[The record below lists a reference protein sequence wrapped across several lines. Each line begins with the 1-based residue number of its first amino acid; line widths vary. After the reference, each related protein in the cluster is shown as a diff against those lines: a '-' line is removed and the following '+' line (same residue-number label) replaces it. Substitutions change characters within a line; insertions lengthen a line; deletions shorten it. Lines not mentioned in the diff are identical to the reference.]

1 MGKLN
6 LTMRFVEAEN
16 AFEKELLSKDGNQ
29 KYEIVDENGNILHTN
44 QTDKP
49 QHISYT
55 PAEYKG
61 IVTMLCADAGISKTE
76 IETVSCDRQVG
87 IERHHDVYYVA
98 QNSILR
104 TVEPENKDDKFSV
117 IVSESP
123 SFDKIDYTYSDKY
136 HQSEIYQTI
145 NGKQYPLL
153 FASGHQT
160 ERGEVINTFVEITLR
175 DENNGD
181 VEIGKITLRDNGSLQ
196 INEKTYYISK
206 NDAKL
211 LLSGELNGIDD
222 VERLVE
228 DIDQTD
234 KTELEN
240 LLPEE
245 RLLNAIFGAE
255 LYNDDVE

>member
-1 MGKLN
+1 MARLN

-16 AFEKELLSKDGNQ
+16 AFEKELLMKDGNK
-29 KYEIVDENGNILHTN
+29 KYEIVDENGKVLHTN

-49 QHISYT
+49 QHLSYT

-61 IVTMLCADAGISKTE
+61 IVTMLCAETGISKSE
-76 IETVSCDRQVG
+76 IDKISCDRQVG
-87 IERHHDVYYVA
+87 IERHQDVYYVS

-104 TVEPENKDDKFSV
+104 TVETENKEDKFSV
-117 IVSESP
+117 VVSESS

-153 FASGHQT
+153 FTSGHRT
-160 ERGEVINTFVEITLR
+160 EHGEVINTFVEITLR

-181 VEIGKITLRDNGSLQ
+181 IEIGKVTLRDNGSLQ

-206 NDAKL
+206 DDAKL

-222 VERLVE
+222 VERLLE
-228 DIDQTD
+228 DIDKTD
-234 KTELEN
+234 KNELEN

-255 LYNDDVE
+255 LYTDDVE